1 MNQKYAYEPKEK
13 ESAFIPLDNIDLSN
27 ILCIRVE
34 RTILSGNMIS
44 WNNNY
49 YQILNI
55 NNSIKQIFKGTKV
68 KVFENI
74 LTKVVRVKYYFL

>member
-1 MNQKYAYEPKEK
+1 MNPKYTYEPKEK